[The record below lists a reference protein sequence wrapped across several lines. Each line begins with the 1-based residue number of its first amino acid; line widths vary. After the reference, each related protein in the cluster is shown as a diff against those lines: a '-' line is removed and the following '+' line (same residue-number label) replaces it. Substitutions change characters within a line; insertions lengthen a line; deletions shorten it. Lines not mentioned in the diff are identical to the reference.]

1 MGPEYR
7 PLESEIAALAARQH
21 GVAALAQLVAL
32 GMTRRAVAKRADAGR
47 LHRVFRGVY
56 AVGHVRLT
64 KYGRWMAAVLACG
77 DGALLS
83 HVSGAELSN
92 LRKSGNVIH
101 VTSPTRSRHGLKGIR
116 LHQPRSLAPEH
127 RTTINGIPVTTV
139 PRLLADLAG
148 TLDATGLKRVW
159 QEADR
164 QGVLDVDAVK
174 PLASQPR
181 RGVRNLR
188 ALIEAAEDTPDT
200 KEEFEHRFH
209 DFLTGRPDIPT
220 PSHNVVVHGHVVDV
234 AWPAHRLIVEL
245 DSRAF
250 HWHRAEED
258 RDRDGDLLAQEW
270 RTYRVTWKA
279 LTRTPE
285 LVAYRIRRMLLT
297 DPLCMPATVSEEVS
311 DS

>member
-1 MGPEYR
+1 
-7 PLESEIAALAARQH
+7 
-21 GVAALAQLVAL
+21 VVAL
-32 GMTRRAVAKRADAGR
+32 WQLAELGLEKRAVMHRVAAGR

-56 AVGHVRLT
+56 AVGHARLT

-83 HVSGAELSN
+83 HLSAAELLN
-92 LRKSGNVIH
+92 LRGSGNVIH
-101 VTSPTRSRHGLKGIR
+101 VTSPTRSRHGLPGIR

-127 RTTINGIPVTTV
+127 RTTIDGIPVTTV

-164 QGVLDVDAVK
+164 QHLLDVEAVK

-200 KEEFEHRFH
+200 KEEFEHRFA
-209 DFLTGRPDIPT
+209 DL
-220 PSHNVVVHGHVVDV
+220 VVVEDLPRPVYNTLVEGYLVD
-234 AWPAHRLIVEL
+234 AFWPEERLIVEL
-245 DSRAF
+245 HSRAF

-258 RDRDGDLLAQEW
+258 ADRAADLLAKRY
-270 RTYRVTWKA
+270 RTYHVTWKA

-285 LVAYRIRRMLLT
+285 VVAGRIRRMLGT
-297 DPLCMPATVSEEVS
+297 SPLCMPATVSEEVS